1 MSNLVYFL
9 FIMAFPV
16 EVFLNNFRAPEN
28 IAFDN
33 QSRMMYVSDIK
44 GLYRVKGKEVRQIYK
59 GTVNGIAVEGGKI
72 YFAPVTSVMI
82 YDKGG
87 FSTFATGF
95 RMANGL
101 AICGDKLVVSDSGIV
116 DIFLS
121 SVRIYDLKAKKL
133 LYENKKVLGANGIAC
148 DGDKGFYFTQTF
160 IGTIY
165 YTELKPPYKSRKV
178 FSYAGKPPIID
189 DLALGKDGY
198 LYVADFLHGKILK
211 VNPATGKYT
220 VFLRGLHNP
229 TTIRFS
235 TIPQFGQN
243 CAYIAEKGP
252 PAFLGRTIV
261 RYCPEN

>member
-1 MSNLVYFL
+1 MSNLFHFL
-9 FIMAFPV
+9 FIMTFST
-16 EVFLNNFRAPEN
+16 EVFLNNFHAPEN

-33 QSRMMYVSDIK
+33 QSGVMYVSDIR
-44 GLYRVKGKEVRQIYK
+44 GLYRVKGRDVQQIYK
-59 GTVNGIAVEGGKI
+59 GTVNGIAVKGGTI
-72 YFAPVTSVMI
+72 YFAPVTSVMTN
-82 YDKGG
+82 DKNS

-101 AICGDKLVVSDSGIV
+101 GICGDKLVVTDSGIV

-121 SVRIYDLKAKKL
+121 SVRIYDLKTRKL
-133 LYENKKVLGANGIAC
+133 LYENKKVLGANGVAC
-148 DGDKGFYFTQTF
+148 DGKRGFYFTQTF

-165 YTELKPPYKSRKV
+165 YTELQPPFKTRRV

-198 LYVADFLHGKILK
+198 LYVADFLNGKILK
-211 VNPATGKYT
+211 VNPSTGKYT
-220 VFLRGLHNP
+220 VFLRGLHSP

-235 TIPQFGQN
+235 TVPQFGQS

-252 PAFLGRTIV
+252 PAFFGRTIV